1 MYFFW
6 KTACGMVRYCFLYV
20 LLSCPGSSLLFF
32 FYFLSLW
39 YVIRDVISV
48 VLSAGVEV
56 WRWRV
61 LAGRS
66 MVRRGCRPVLTAT
79 GPGCGAHRGR
89 VEPPLW
95 CERIYVQLRVRYWG
109 VGQHR
114 FSCLFVTFGRLRVVV
129 PCLCLSY
136 PRTETGVCVAPLL
149 YRWVLLWHSW
159 ANCATNFPTARS
171 NNLLVGCFSP
181 SSMNRNYRPANSLLL
196 NNVTFIRTGYGT
208 THQSSK

>member
-66 MVRRGCRPVLTAT
+66 MVRRGAVVLCWQRLAQGVGHTEGGAAALVRTHLRTAT
-79 GPGCGAHRGR
+79 RTVLGGRPASLFLSFCHLRAFARRRPAWHHSSIGGCCCGT
-89 VEPPLW
+89 VEQIALQ
-95 CERIYVQLRVRYWG
+95 IYQLRN
-109 VGQHR
+109 Q
-114 FSCLFVTFGRLRVVV
+114 
-129 PCLCLSY
+129 
-136 PRTETGVCVAPLL
+136 
-149 YRWVLLWHSW
+149 
-159 ANCATNFPTARS
+159 
-171 NNLLVGCFSP
+171 
-181 SSMNRNYRPANSLLL
+181 
-196 NNVTFIRTGYGT
+196 T
-208 THQSSK
+208 TY

>member
-1 MYFFW
+1 MYYFMSRILIVVFF
-6 KTACGMVRYCFLYV
+6 
-20 LLSCPGSSLLFF
+20 LFF
-32 FYFLSLW
+32 IS
-39 YVIRDVISV
+39 VIRNSWRHFCGAFGRRGSLAMARSGGPVDGQ
-48 VLSAGVEV
+48 AG
-56 WRWRV
+56 
-61 LAGRS
+61 
-66 MVRRGCRPVLTAT
+66 RGCRPVLTAT

-129 PCLCLSY
+129 PYLPLGLSY

-159 ANCATNFPTARS
+159 ANCATNLPTARS

-181 SSMNRNYRPANSLLL
+181 SSMNRNYRPANSLIL